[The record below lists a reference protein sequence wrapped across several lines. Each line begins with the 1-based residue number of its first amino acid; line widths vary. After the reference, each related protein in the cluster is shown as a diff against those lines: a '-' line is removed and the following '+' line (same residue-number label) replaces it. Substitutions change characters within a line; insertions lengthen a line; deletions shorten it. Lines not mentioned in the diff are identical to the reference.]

1 LTGEQAAVAGPS
13 EIGFLIDRPSSASH
27 IKRNFAG
34 ALAGCSELALEAIEM
49 TANESARG
57 APAATA
63 AEPTTVLP
71 ETASQ
76 LVELER
82 LQQALVESDDRAK
95 NHWEQYLR
103 AVAELDN
110 VRKRA
115 QRDIEAANR
124 YGLEKFVA
132 ELLPVRDSLE
142 LAVQNATRADAKSL
156 REGQEA
162 TLQLLA
168 RALEKLGVTVIDPEG
183 EPFDPA
189 RHEAMMTQ
197 ESTTAEPDSV
207 LKVVQPGYELNGRLL
222 RPARVIVARAP
233 A

>member
-1 LTGEQAAVAGPS
+1 MDH
-13 EIGFLIDRPSSASH
+13 FLEAID
-27 IKRNFAG
+27 
-34 ALAGCSELALEAIEM
+34 LEAIEM
-49 TANESARG
+49 SANESSRG
-57 APAATA
+57 VPATTGS
-63 AEPTTVLP
+63 EPTTVLP
-71 ETASQ
+71 DSASQ
-76 LVELER
+76 LVEVEQ
-82 LQQALVESDDRAK
+82 LQQALVEADERAK
-95 NHWEQYLR
+95 NQREQYLR

-124 YGLEKFVA
+124 YGLEKFAA
-132 ELLPVRDSLE
+132 ELLPVKDSLE
-142 LAVQNATRADAKSL
+142 LAVQNATRADARSL

-162 TLQLLA
+162 TLQLLS
-168 RALEKLGVTVIDPEG
+168 RALEKLGVTVIDPLG

-189 RHEAMMTQ
+189 RHEAMMAQ
-197 ESTTAEPDSV
+197 ESTTAEPNSV

>member
-1 LTGEQAAVAGPS
+1 
-13 EIGFLIDRPSSASH
+13 
-27 IKRNFAG
+27 
-34 ALAGCSELALEAIEM
+34 M

-57 APAATA
+57 VPASTGAD
-63 AEPTTVLP
+63 PTTVLP
-71 ETASQ
+71 ETGSQ
-76 LVELER
+76 PAEVGR
-82 LQQALVESDDRAK
+82 LQQALLEADERAK

-124 YGLEKFVA
+124 YGLEKFAA
-132 ELLPVRDSLE
+132 ELLPVKDSLE
-142 LAVQNATRADAKSL
+142 LAVQNATRADARSL
-156 REGQEA
+156 QEGQEA
-162 TLQLLA
+162 TLQLLS
-168 RALEKLGVTVIDPEG
+168 RALEKLGITVIDPLG

-189 RHEAMMTQ
+189 RHEAMMAQ
-197 ESTTAEPDSV
+197 ESTTAEPNSV
-207 LKVVQPGYELNGRLL
+207 LKVIQPGYELNGRLL

>member
-1 LTGEQAAVAGPS
+1 MS
-13 EIGFLIDRPSSASH
+13 
-27 IKRNFAG
+27 
-34 ALAGCSELALEAIEM
+34 
-49 TANESARG
+49 ANESGRG
-57 APAATA
+57 VPAGTG

-71 ETASQ
+71 ETAAQ

-82 LQQALVESDDRAK
+82 LQQALVDSDERAK

-124 YGLEKFVA
+124 YGLEKFAA

-142 LAVQNATRADAKSL
+142 LAVQNAERADASSL

-162 TLQLLA
+162 TLQLLSK
-168 RALEKLGVTVIDPEG
+168 ALEKLGVTVIDPLG

-189 RHEAMMTQ
+189 RHEAMMAQ
-197 ESTTAEPDSV
+197 DSTTAEPNSV
-207 LKVVQPGYELNGRLL
+207 LQVVQPGYELNGRLL

-233 A
+233 GRA